1 MNIES
6 FDTDKVYYLASPYSH
21 PSDELKNLRYE
32 AVNRVGAILCKR
44 NLIII
49 EPIAMC
55 HMKSLQYDL
64 PTGYEYWKTRDRT
77 FVKLSDGGV
86 IVLAIPGWRE
96 SVGVSDEVQY
106 ARELGH
112 EVYYLTLTELG
123 EHVLLRQLEEL
134 ELQYKRSIL

>member
-1 MNIES
+1 MNIELL
-6 FDTDKVYYLASPYSH
+6 DTDKVYYLASPYSH
-21 PSDELKNLRYE
+21 PMDELKNLRYE
-32 AVNRVGAILCKR
+32 AVNRVGAILCKK

-55 HMKSLQYDL
+55 HSKSLQYDL

-77 FVKLSDGGV
+77 FVKLSTGGV
-86 IVLAIPGWRE
+86 IVLCIPGWRE
-96 SVGVSDEVQY
+96 SVGVSDEVHY

-123 EHVLLRQLEEL
+123 EHVLLNEL
-134 ELQYKRSIL
+134 ETLEAKYNKGLL